1 MKKKPYW
8 IIGAVAMIIIATYLV
23 FLFEFHLIPNNQNSS
38 SPLPTPTPISD
49 KSINFNHIGNFQM
62 SDPKLRSNEF
72 YLIYE
77 APGAPAMTARLYFNS
92 KTICQD
98 YSGESL
104 CSNPLFGNGARI
116 QVLGTQVKNYVIV
129 KKIVIP

>member
-8 IIGAVAMIIIATYLV
+8 IIGAVAMIIIAAYLI
-23 FLFEFHLIPNNQNSS
+23 FLFEFHSASYNSDGL

-62 SDPKLRSNEF
+62 SDPKLKSNEF

-77 APGAPAMTARLYFNS
+77 APGTPAMTVRLYFNS

-104 CSNPLFGNGARI
+104 CPSPLFGNGARI

-129 KKIVIP
+129 KRIVIP